1 MAHYLTW
8 WGVRSVLE
16 RWAKRHPLYVLTLSP
31 FRCQITLKKPVGR
44 SSYYYFKMSNEHDGI
59 INWFPQKYLVD
70 RIEMILTSLRIL
82 FSFTQGRDRCALAIW
97 ETWLVWRTT
106 VRVHYVNDRNLLYL
120 PLYFTADLGETKTL
134 CGWLLQQRGAATT
147 PHAPLSSKAT
157 NP

>member
-1 MAHYLTW
+1 MNQASSFICSDLVTFPMPDHAKKTS
-8 WGVRSVLE
+8 RQIIVL
-16 RWAKRHPLYVLTLSP
+16 L
-31 FRCQITLKKPVGR
+31 FQD
-44 SSYYYFKMSNEHDGI
+44 EHDGI
-59 INWFPQKYLVD
+59 INWSPQKYLVD

-157 NP
+157 NL